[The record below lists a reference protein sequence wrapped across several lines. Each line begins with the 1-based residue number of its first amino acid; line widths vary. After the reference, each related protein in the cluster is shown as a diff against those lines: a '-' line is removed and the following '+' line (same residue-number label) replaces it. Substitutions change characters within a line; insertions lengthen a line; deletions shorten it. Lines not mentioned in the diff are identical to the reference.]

1 VITPAGL
8 SVFLTNVNTMW
19 GEVFSSLSV
28 DSVAAQIASTIPVSG
43 EQFTMGWT
51 GMMPKAR
58 IWAGSR
64 HVHEPAPQL
73 YTVVPRPYEL
83 TYSIDRFKLD
93 DDIFG
98 LYYRELPDMA
108 RQLKR
113 WPDYELR
120 DLLEASGAYSDAVSQ
135 AGLDGLANWSTAH
148 PVDLY
153 DATKGTYI
161 NDFTGGGQNISYPKT
176 GGGTVT
182 TLVGGALTPTSFTT
196 LWEYMSTLK
205 GEDNEPLGVTA
216 DCLMHA
222 PQLKAEVELILRST
236 FFAPPQWGVNI
247 TSQVGAADNPLKR
260 FGVRSIENKF
270 LKNIYTWYLMDTSAA
285 MKPFTWA
292 LREAPVIVPR
302 MNEAD
307 PVVFD
312 THHFLWGAWMRAA
325 PAWSFAFLAARSGP
339 S

>member
-8 SVFLTNVNTMW
+8 NVFITNVNTMW
-19 GEVFSSLSV
+19 GSIYTSLSV
-28 DSVAAQIASTIPVSG
+28 DLVAPKIATTVPVSS
-43 EQFTMGWT
+43 EIWTMGWT
-51 GMMPKAR
+51 GKMPKMR
-58 IWAGSR
+58 IWAGPR

-73 YTVVPRPYEL
+73 YSVVPRPYED
-83 TYSIDRFKLD
+83 TYAIDRFKLD
-93 DDIFG
+93 DDQFG
-98 LYYRELPDMA
+98 LYYRMLPDMA
-108 RQLKR
+108 AQIKR

-148 PVDLY
+148 PIDLY
-153 DATKGTYI
+153 DATKGTYV
-161 NDFTGGGQNISYPKT
+161 NDFTGGGVSIAYPKS
-176 GGGTVT
+176 GGGTIST
-182 TLVGGALTPTSFTT
+182 TVGGALSPVAFTT

-205 GEDNEPLGVTA
+205 GEDSEPLGVVP
-216 DCLMHA
+216 DVLMHA

-247 TSQVGAADNPLKR
+247 TGQVGAADNPLKR
-260 FGVRSIENKF
+260 FGVTGLENKF
-270 LKNIYTWYLMDTSAA
+270 LKNVYTWYLMDTSAA

-292 LREAPVIVPR
+292 LRESPQIVPR
-302 MNEAD
+302 MNEQD

-312 THHFLWGAWMRAA
+312 THQFLWGAWARAA